1 MSLTNKT
8 IANTYK
14 DLLEV
19 DNSNNGITT
28 TTKTI
33 KSGDGT
39 SSCVSISDDQIAIR
53 PQNDNTTNT

>member
-14 DLLEV
+14 DVLQV
-19 DNSNNGITT
+19 DNSNSGITT
-28 TTKTI
+28 SRKYI

-39 SSCVSISDDQIAIR
+39 MMILLLHSK
-53 PQNDNTTNT
+53 